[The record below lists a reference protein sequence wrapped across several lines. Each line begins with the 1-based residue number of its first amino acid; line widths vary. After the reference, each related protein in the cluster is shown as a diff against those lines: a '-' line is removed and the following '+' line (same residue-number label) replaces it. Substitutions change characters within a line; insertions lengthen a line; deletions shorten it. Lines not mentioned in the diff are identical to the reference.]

1 MTWTVLF
8 HDAFDAEFNALVE
21 ELQDEL
27 LAHAK
32 LLATFG
38 PDLGRPTVDT
48 LKGSRHSNMKELR
61 FSWNGQVWRVAF
73 AFDPQR
79 QAIVLVGG
87 DKGGAD
93 QRRFYKRLLTVA
105 DARYDDHLGTLSQ
118 STKESKM
125 ARKLDEVMA
134 ALPKDRKKRVEERAM
149 ELATLKDLRHAAQQ
163 TQEQMAAALGVR
175 HDTISRLEKR
185 SDMLLSTM
193 RHCVE
198 SMGGKLELVAKFP
211 DRPSVVIDHLGGE
224 VTLNKRAGAARRSR
238 TAAY

>member
-8 HDAFDAEFNALVE
+8 HDAFVAEFEALVE

-32 LLATFG
+32 LLAAFG

-73 AFDPQR
+73 AFDPRR
-79 QAIVLVGG
+79 QAILLVGG

-93 QRRFYKRLLTVA
+93 QRRFYKRLLMVA

-118 STKESKM
+118 STKESKNG
-125 ARKLDEVMA
+125 
-134 ALPKDRKKRVEERAM
+134 KKTR
-149 ELATLKDLRHAAQQ
+149 
-163 TQEQMAAALGVR
+163 
-175 HDTISRLEKR
+175 
-185 SDMLLSTM
+185 
-193 RHCVE
+193 
-198 SMGGKLELVAKFP
+198 
-211 DRPSVVIDHLGGE
+211 
-224 VTLNKRAGAARRSR
+224 
-238 TAAY
+238 